1 MELVHSKREFFSH
14 IFLTPKKKG
23 IEYRMIL
30 NLTELNKSVV
40 YQHSKMDSL
49 KCDPR
54 VLDGL
59 SRHKRYLLHCA
70 GSSGT
75 PKPFQIYIVGQTLP
89 IYLLT
94 FWSSL
99 SKKNLY

>member
-1 MELVHSKREFFSH
+1 MC
-14 IFLTPKKKG
+14 
-23 IEYRMIL
+23 YRL
-30 NLTELNKSVV
+30 N
-40 YQHSKMDSL
+40 
-49 KCDPR
+49 DPR

-75 PKPFQIYIVGQTLP
+75 PKPFQIYIVGQTVP

-99 SKKNLY
+99 SKKIFTKLLKPVFKILREKGHISLSNIDDCYLQGDTFDESLANV

>member
-1 MELVHSKREFFSH
+1 MELVHSKREFFSP

-49 KCDPR
+49 KC
-54 VLDGL
+54 VTGL
-59 SRHKRYLLHCA
+59 MTQGCSMVSVDIKDTYYTVPVALAHQNHFK
-70 GSSGT
+70 
-75 PKPFQIYIVGQTLP
+75 FI
-89 IYLLT
+89 
-94 FWSSL
+94 
-99 SKKNLY
+99 

>member
-1 MELVHSKREFFSH
+1 MWWLYTSIKFSPKESITIKAEIEKLLDKEVIVELVNSMREFFSP

-49 KCDPR
+49 KC
-54 VLDGL
+54 VTGL
-59 SRHKRYLLHCA
+59 MTQGC
-70 GSSGT
+70 
-75 PKPFQIYIVGQTLP
+75 
-89 IYLLT
+89 
-94 FWSSL
+94 
-99 SKKNLY
+99 